1 MSLLLLLVEILIALT
16 IAKDS
21 GRPFPVGDTLVY
33 QPALRPDQIK
43 ALYYLK
49 KKLARP
55 MTELAR
61 DAIDDYL
68 SLTHM
73 PRR

>member
-1 MSLLLLLVEILIALT
+1 M
-16 IAKDS
+16 
-21 GRPFPVGDTLVY
+21 Y

-43 ALYYLK
+43 SFYYLK
-49 KKLARP
+49 KRLARP

-68 SLTHM
+68 SLFGGPQAIIPPAETSERLQNAK
-73 PRR
+73 PSDLRSR